1 MTNDNPLEVDSLAD
15 LEEAL
20 DDFYQLRGYL
30 PKEVVLKKH
39 SYNTVYDDYENTNPF
54 LKAQAMYG
62 KPDDF
67 SIWMP
72 QGMVTIKKESSEI
85 KANGSY
91 SGGGWGYSK
100 KKCCDNP
107 KIIANDALGKKFYVC
122 KSCKKETDKDG
133 FAV

>member
-30 PKEVVLKKH
+30 PKEVVLKKN
-39 SYNTVYDDYENTNPF
+39 SYATVYDDYEDTNPF

-62 KPDDF
+62 RPDDF
-67 SIWMP
+67 SMWIR
-72 QGMVTIKKESSEI
+72 GDMVTIKKESSGF
-85 KANGSY
+85 KDDSSY
-91 SGGGWGYSK
+91 SGGGWGYTK

-122 KSCKKETDKDG
+122 RSCKKETDKDG
-133 FAV
+133 YPV

>member
-30 PKEVVLKKH
+30 PKEVVLKK
-39 SYNTVYDDYENTNPF
+39 SSFDTVYDDYENTNPF

-67 SIWMP
+67 SMRMP
-72 QGMVTIKKESSEI
+72 HGMVTIKKESTQV
-85 KANGSY
+85 KASSGY
-91 SGGGWGYSK
+91 SGGWGYTK

-107 KIIANDALGKKFYVC
+107 NIITNDALGKKFYVC
-122 KSCKKETDKDG
+122 RNCKKETDKDG
-133 FAV
+133 YPV